1 MEAGV
6 VIDRQG
12 KPLFWHLP
20 AGSTLVSL
28 PDSQDLWARLFEN
41 RAMIGGFAHSHP
53 GNGVPRPSQEDL
65 TTFSAVER
73 GLGVCL
79 DWWITSANA
88 LVCVRRSGPF
98 ENEYRSELHSGH
110 PSWLEQLRVLSEEIV

>member
-20 AGSTLVSL
+20 ADRTVVSL
-28 PDSQDLWARLFEN
+28 PDSQDLWVRLT
-41 RAMIGGFAHSHP
+41 
-53 GNGVPRPSQEDL
+53 GVPRPSQEDL

-73 GLGVCL
+73 GLGICL
-79 DWWITSANA
+79 DWWITSADA

-110 PSWLEQLRVLSEEIV
+110 PSWLEPCAHSARR